1 MNVNQQIAA
10 ATGKLLFTDEIQSI
24 NKEAELLKNRGVDIL
39 IALGHSGY
47 SKDQEIARNCPHI
60 DVVVGGH
67 SHSLLWNGTRCL
79 LRHQWE
85 TGRTNCWIES
95 LKFIAGGVAST
106 EEAHGPYPTMVRQQS
121 GRNVPVVQAYA
132 YGKYLGNLQV
142 VFDDDGEV
150 VAAFGQPIVLD
161 QNVPQGEP
169 IEAEW
174 PHVLL

>member
-1 MNVNQQIAA
+1 
-10 ATGKLLFTDEIQSI
+10 
-24 NKEAELLKNRGVDIL
+24 
-39 IALGHSGY
+39 
-47 SKDQEIARNCPHI
+47 
-60 DVVVGGH
+60 
-67 SHSLLWNGTRCL
+67 
-79 LRHQWE
+79 
-85 TGRTNCWIES
+85 
-95 LKFIAGGVAST
+95 
-106 EEAHGPYPTMVRQQS
+106 MVRQQS

-161 QNVPQGEP
+161 QNVPQGER